1 MNAKIE
7 ATLPKLVEKV
17 LAVFLTGT
25 LGGVRVW
32 V

>member
-1 MNAKIE
+1 MTYTIE
-7 ATLPKLVEKV
+7 AQLPRLVDRV
-17 LAVFLTGT
+17 LAVLLAGT